1 MGIPSIQIRGD
12 FPLSPEHLE
21 EPGQE
26 AWYRGAEFWT
36 EGLLT
41 ARDLPLWT
49 IYCEQ
54 FDRIASY
61 KADLRDDG
69 EFQLTEKGGFVAHPA
84 LGQIRIAESRIV
96 EISKT
101 LGITTAAKK
110 EKTGKGQPQTKQFGV
125 SQRKR

>member
-12 FPLSPEHLE
+12 FPSHPEHLQ

-26 AWYRGAEFWT
+26 AWYRGGEFWV
-36 EGLLT
+36 EGLIT
-41 ARDLPLWT
+41 SRDIPLWT

-61 KADLRDDG
+61 KADILSDG
-69 EFQLTEKGGFVAHPA
+69 DFQMTDKGTYIAHPA
-84 LGQIRIAESRIV
+84 LRQVQIAESRIV
-96 EISKT
+96 EISKALGVTT
-101 LGITTAAKK
+101 LAKK
-110 EKTGKGQPQTKQFGV
+110 EKPKKDQQTKQFGV

>member
-1 MGIPSIQIRGD
+1 MGAASIQIRGD
-12 FPLSPEHLE
+12 FPESPEHLG

-36 EGLLT
+36 EGLIT

-69 EFQLTEKGGFVAHPA
+69 EFQMTDKGSMVAHAA
-84 LGQIRIAESRIV
+84 LAQIRIAESRIV

-101 LGITTAAKK
+101 LGVTTSAKK
-110 EKTGKGQPQTKQFGV
+110 EKPKKDQQTKQFGV